1 MDLAARVLRGEI
13 VMAEKLVNLT
23 GNTMVDGVGRVLD
36 PSSRNFAAAVLS
48 MGTPLTGEE
57 FNFIQQIQNQLRASV
72 FRAVMTDG
80 FLYKEGHTETEP
92 GYGKYQSGIATDKIR
107 IGPCQAMIN
116 GYLFDIMDSNADPD
130 THYNVVTFSAGSGR
144 TDLVFLEAWEEEIA
158 PPGNEENLSSAVHL
172 HGSHDAVLL
181 SNDFINP
188 LAGVETT
195 RRIQLKWRI
204 RVVEDVDFV
213 THPKGVT
220 AAKALGGK
228 ELETQLG
235 FTETRVGLFVAGDG
249 TLASA
254 VQLNTVDGYSYAVPM
269 FKVSITGNTLTSA
282 DVVDLRPECTLR
294 LKAVG
299 VV

>member
-1 MDLAARVLRGEI
+1 
-13 VMAEKLVNLT
+13 MAEKIVNLS
-23 GNTMVDGVGRVLD
+23 GNTMVDGVGRILD
-36 PSSRNFAAAVLS
+36 PTYRNFAAAVLS

-57 FNFIQQIQNQLRASV
+57 FNFIQQLQNQLRASV
-72 FRAVMTDG
+72 FRAIMTNG
-80 FLYKEGHTETEP
+80 FLIKGSHVVVEP
-92 GYGKYQSGIATDKIR
+92 GNGEYQTGISADKLY
-107 IGPCQAMIN
+107 IGLCQAMLN
-116 GYLFDIMDSNADPD
+116 GYLFDIIDGNNDNPD
-130 THYNVVTFSAGSGR
+130 KHHNIITFSAGSGR
-144 TDLVFLEAWEEEIA
+144 TDLVFLEVWEEELA
-158 PPGNEENLSSAVHL
+158 PPGNEENLSAAVHL
-172 HGSHDAVLL
+172 HGSPNALL
-181 SNDFINP
+181 LPNDFINP

-195 RRIQLKWRI
+195 RRIQLRWRL
-204 RVVEDVDFV
+204 RVTEDVDFV

-235 FTETRVGLFVAGDG
+235 FTEIDAGLFAAGDG